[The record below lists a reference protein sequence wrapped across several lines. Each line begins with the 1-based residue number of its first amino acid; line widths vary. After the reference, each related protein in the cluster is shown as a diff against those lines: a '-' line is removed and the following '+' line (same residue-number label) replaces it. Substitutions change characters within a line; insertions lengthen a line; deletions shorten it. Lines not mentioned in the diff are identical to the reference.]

1 MQAVNNYTGHNM
13 KQTNKHTNNKN
24 IKKEGKF
31 KINKSS
37 PRTQL
42 RWLNEGATWQ
52 MGHYKGKGGRLK

>member
-42 RWLNEGATWQ
+42 RWLNEGAT
-52 MGHYKGKGGRLK
+52 